1 MIDTISGEKIQV
13 CLDPEQGP
21 FVRIA
26 GLEDCKR
33 LEYLLDAEYF
43 VPYLKMKSPD
53 FSATGG
59 GVYYFGTVADPLKLQ
74 VLLDGM

>member
-1 MIDTISGEKIQV
+1 MIDTIIGEKIQV

>member
-1 MIDTISGEKIQV
+1 MIDTMIGEKIQV
-13 CLDPEQGP
+13 CLDSEQGP

-26 GLEDCKR
+26 GLEDCKK

-43 VPYLKMKSPD
+43 VPYLKVKSPG
-53 FSATGG
+53 FSTTG

-74 VLLDGM
+74 VLLDGI

>member
-1 MIDTISGEKIQV
+1 MIDAIIGEKIQV

-33 LEYLLDAEYF
+33 LEYLLGAEYF

-53 FSATGG
+53 FSATG

-74 VLLDGM
+74 VLLDGI